1 LQGENGVSFLVAQS
15 LVNGVVLGM
24 LYMLMAIGFTLVFG
38 IMRIVNFAHGEFY
51 MIGAFTTFVGVTML
65 DLPFPVALAL
75 ALVCAIFLG
84 ALAERFIFRSFRSN
98 ELSGMIAS
106 LGLAMILQNAVLI
119 LFGPD
124 PNAMPSLASGVYR
137 LGTLVVPKSR
147 GMILLAAV
155 IILGGFYL
163 FLMHSRHGR
172 ALRALVMDPEM
183 ASAFGVRTSL
193 LYPLGMGLGV
203 GLAAL
208 AGGLMAPVF
217 GVSPFIGATP
227 LLKAFIVVIV
237 GGLGSIPG
245 AALAAILLGLTES
258 FMSSFVSASSAD
270 ILTFILVILVL
281 LIRPSGLLGRGEA

>member
-1 LQGENGVSFLVAQS
+1 MSFLIAQS

-51 MIGAFTTFVGVTML
+51 MIGAFSAFVCVTML
-65 DLPFPVALAL
+65 DLSFPMALAL
-75 ALVCAIFLG
+75 SLVAAICLG
-84 ALAERFIFRSFRSN
+84 ALVERLVFRRFRLD

-106 LGLAMILQNAVLI
+106 LGLAMILQNTI
-119 LFGPD
+119 LVMFGPD
-124 PNAMPSLASGVYR
+124 PNAMPSLASGVYN
-137 LGTLVVPKSR
+137 LGVLVVPKSR
-147 GMILLAAV
+147 ALILIAAV

-163 FLMHSRHGR
+163 FMMHSRHGR
-172 ALRALVMDPEM
+172 ALRALVMDTEM
-183 ASAFGVRTSL
+183 AGAFGVRTSL
-193 LYPLGMGLGV
+193 LCPLGFGLGV
-203 GLAAL
+203 GMAAL
-208 AGGLMAPVF
+208 AGALMAPIF

-258 FMSSFVSASSAD
+258 FVSSFISASAAD
-270 ILTFILVILVL
+270 ILTFVLVILVL